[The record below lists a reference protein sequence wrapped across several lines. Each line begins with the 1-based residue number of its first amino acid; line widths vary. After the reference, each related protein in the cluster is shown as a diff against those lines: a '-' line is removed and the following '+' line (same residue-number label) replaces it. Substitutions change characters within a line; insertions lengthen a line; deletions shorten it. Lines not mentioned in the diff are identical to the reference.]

1 MSQENVEIVRR
12 AIEYFGETG
21 DVASEYHDPKVEFT
35 TRPDGPEQTTFHG
48 VEGLRRSVESFR
60 EVWSSTTFEAQEF
73 IPTGEG
79 AVVLVLWHL
88 RAQSGV
94 ELDVE
99 EAWAYWVR
107 NGRIRRIEQ
116 YGTKREALEAAGL
129 PE

>member
-21 DVASEYHDPKVEFT
+21 DVPSEYYDPEVEFT
-35 TRPDGPEQTTFHG
+35 TRPDGPEQTTFHR

-60 EVWSSTTFEAQEF
+60 EAWASSTFEAQEF
-73 IPTGEG
+73 IETGEG

-107 NGRIRRIEQ
+107 DGSICRIEQ

-129 PE
+129 SE